1 MPDDPTPFYEELAD
15 YYHLIFEDWDL
26 SIARQAKTLNS
37 LLISHLGSSPL
48 HILDC
53 ACGIGTQSIGLAQLG
68 HHVVASDLSPAAVH
82 RARNEARQRNLPIQ
96 FHASDM
102 THLKEIEHTGF
113 DAVITLDNALPH
125 LDRLQLI
132 DATKA
137 IASKLRPNGLFIA
150 SIRDY
155 DTLIQEKPAMQKP
168 AFYGPPGKRRIVHQV
183 WDWTGNKEDSRYQ
196 MHLYITTQ
204 SDQGWRTQHF
214 VSEYRCLLRH
224 EFSTALS
231 NAGFHDIQ
239 WLTPAESGFYQ
250 PIVLA
255 RSPA

>member
-155 DTLIQEKPAMQKP
+155 DTLILERPASLPP
-168 AFYGPPGKRRIVHQV
+168 AFSGEPGNRRIVHQI
-183 WDWTGNKEDSRYQ
+183 WDWADHSLTDPGYRL
-196 MHLYITTQ
+196 HLYITIE
-204 SDQGWRTQHF
+204 SDEGWQTHHF
-214 VSEYRCLLRH
+214 VSSYRCLLRD
-224 EFSTALS
+224 ELSSALHT
-231 NAGFHDIQ
+231 AGFTEIQ
-239 WLTPAESGFYQ
+239 WLTPAQTGSYQ
-250 PIVLA
+250 PLILA
-255 RSPA
+255 RLK